1 MASLSFSGIA
11 ASPGIAVGKVRVL
24 VKHDDHVT
32 VRHDVDV
39 VVEQNRFK
47 SAVAASL
54 RELEQVFSEAKA
66 RLGEKNAQIFEA
78 HQLVLQDPEF
88 FDAVM
93 GQIQSDVVNAEAALQ
108 AVTQQLVAIF
118 GAMDNEY
125 ISQRAA
131 DIRDV
136 SDRVLAHLLESES
149 GTEVIAPEE
158 PVILVAH
165 DLAPSDTLQINS
177 EHVLAFVTE
186 VGGRTSHT
194 AIISRSIGLPA
205 VVGLK
210 DAIVHVQDS
219 TQVIVDGIDG
229 KLIVNPTNEEISNYE
244 QKRKHFIQHKS
255 TLEALLGLPTTTI
268 DGVTVELGANI
279 STPDDILGVIDNGA
293 EGIGLFRTEFLY
305 MNRNFEPSEEDQFE
319 AYKSVVSAMD
329 GKPVIIRTLDIGG
342 DKQVPYLGLPLEI
355 NPFLGYRAIRLC
367 LDRTDLFETQLRAI
381 VRASH
386 YGNLKIM
393 YPMIATLAEVRQAN
407 QILEHVKEQ
416 LRAENIPFDPDIEV
430 GIMVE
435 IPAAAIA
442 ANVLAKEVDFFS
454 IGTNDLIQYTMACDR
469 LNEKIAYLYQPY
481 HPALLRLLK
490 WVIDAAHAQGKWVG
504 MCGELAGDPIAIPIL
519 LGMGLDEFSMSSS
532 SVLPTRELIRS
543 LSSDRMRNL
552 AVQVLELDDQEQ
564 VKALVEKSIN
574 Q

>member
-11 ASPGIAVGKVRVL
+11 ASPGIAVGKVRVF
-24 VKHDDHVT
+24 VKRDDHVT

-39 VVEQNRFK
+39 ADEQNRFK

-136 SDRVLAHLLESES
+136 SDRVLAHLLESEF
-149 GTEVIAPEE
+149 GTEVISPEE

-244 QKRKHFIQHKS
+244 QKRKHFIQHKA